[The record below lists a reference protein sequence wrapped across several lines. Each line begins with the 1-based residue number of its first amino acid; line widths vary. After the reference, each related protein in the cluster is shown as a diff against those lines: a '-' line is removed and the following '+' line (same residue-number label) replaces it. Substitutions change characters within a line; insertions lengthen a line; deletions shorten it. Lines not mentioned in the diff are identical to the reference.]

1 MKYFV
6 PSQIF
11 GLATPL
17 PDQWKNAITIINNLS
32 YLGIN
37 SVTFSRNQRTE
48 IKHGLYQ
55 STVYIGTK
63 VSETFVPR
71 IPICESFSRNPIL
84 CRINFYVQPGWKDNT
99 KSDVLSYKIGNYESL
114 R

>member
-32 YLGIN
+32 NLGIN
-37 SVTFSRNQRTE
+37 SVTFPATRE
-48 IKHGLYQ
+48 PK
-55 STVYIGTK
+55 
-63 VSETFVPR
+63 
-71 IPICESFSRNPIL
+71 
-84 CRINFYVQPGWKDNT
+84 
-99 KSDVLSYKIGNYESL
+99 
-114 R
+114 